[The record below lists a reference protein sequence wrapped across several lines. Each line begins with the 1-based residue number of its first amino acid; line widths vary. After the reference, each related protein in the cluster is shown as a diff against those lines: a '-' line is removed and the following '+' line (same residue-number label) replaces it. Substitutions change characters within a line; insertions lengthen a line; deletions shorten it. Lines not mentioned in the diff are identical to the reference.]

1 VRRGEIWTIAGGTY
15 ASKPRP
21 GIIIQDDTVDSELS
35 VTVIPLTSQ
44 PSQFARIRVP
54 IDVETPEGIAISSYA
69 QVDKITTV
77 RRHNVTKRIGSVSLP
92 EMRALERAMLTHLG
106 IGSVRR

>member
-1 VRRGEIWTIAGGTY
+1 MRRGEIWTIAGGTY

-35 VTVIPLTSQ
+35 VTIIPLTSQ
-44 PSQFARIRVP
+44 KSQFARIRVP
-54 IDVETPEGIAISSYA
+54 IDVETPDGGAIASYA

-77 RRHNVTKRIGSVSLP
+77 RRHNVSKRIGSLSLP